1 MRAYLESVKYFY
13 LWFLFQPLCLLGNFA
28 LFLSSADFIS
38 KSTFF
43 PKLSPRISSEC
54 QTVWIQIRYNVLPA
68 LKWIQTVCRGYQET
82 TLAGR
87 FVVNHQMTQC
97 ISKILDIVILNFTV
111 ITPPPLL
118 NFTTVVVCM
127 YI

>member
-1 MRAYLESVKYFY
+1 MRAYLESVNYFY
-13 LWFLFQPLCLLGNFA
+13 LWFLFQSLYLLGNFA

-43 PKLSPRISSEC
+43 RNISPGISSEC
-54 QTVWIQIRYNVLPA
+54 QTVWIQIRYKVLPG

-82 TLAGR
+82 TLVGR

-97 ISKILDIVILNFTV
+97 ISKILDIVIFTAACRRSNNALDLKK
-111 ITPPPLL
+111 IT
-118 NFTTVVVCM
+118 NQKHF
-127 YI
+127 